1 MDKCHI
7 QGEGT
12 QKETKRTKS
21 GGINTLKELEGKK
34 KLIIIETA
42 KVRELNQEKERGR
55 AGKNNTRIRTR

>member
-34 KLIIIETA
+34 T
-42 KVRELNQEKERGR
+42 
-55 AGKNNTRIRTR
+55 NNNRDSKG

>member
-1 MDKCHI
+1 MPHSR
-7 QGEGT
+7 GGNTEGNQENKVWRNKYT
-12 QKETKRTKS
+12 E
-21 GGINTLKELEGKK
+21 GIGRKK